1 MNQVVV
7 ILYKQLEFLPPVMS
21 LILALKELGRNPV
34 FVGVG
39 SEAGEKFL
47 LKNEIEHRYLP
58 FKAEL
63 YKNDSLLTKITHRI
77 ERAVRFYPCRRML
90 RETLKSL
97 EVEHG
102 ALTLWFAE
110 LQSAALLGDS
120 WRLYPCR
127 VVTFYELADFKGRM
141 WLGFTFGDFI
151 KNTVVVEAEENRAM
165 EIQRY
170 FSLKV
175 RPLVVANKPFGHPQ
189 KLTAEPASFV
199 APALQKTAGRPI
211 FLYQGVWTED
221 RKDVGVV
228 LETLARNR
236 PQYCVWVM
244 PGTKEVQALAERCE
258 NVCIIPYVK
267 PPDHLQ
273 VTGLATVG
281 IAIYNP
287 SGRTDLERKNALF
300 CAPNKIYEYAGF
312 GIPTLGNAIPGL
324 IQTIGTAKAGI
335 CIELNEKEILKA
347 ADELITNIENYRKN
361 AIKFF
366 ENINVKDQVRTVL
379 ERVEKTSKEGV
390 VAQ

>member
-21 LILALKELGRNPV
+21 LILALKELGRNPI

-39 SEAGEKFL
+39 SDAGEKFL
-47 LKNEIEHRYLP
+47 LQNEIEHRYLP

-63 YKNDSLLTKITHRI
+63 YKNDSLLTKITHRV
-77 ERAVRFYPCRRML
+77 ERAILFYPCRRML
-90 RETLKSL
+90 REILTSL
-97 EVEHG
+97 EGEHG
-102 ALTLWFAE
+102 TLTLWFAE

-120 WRLYPCR
+120 WRQYQCR
-127 VVTFYELADFKGRM
+127 AVTFYELGDFKGRM
-141 WLGFTFGDFI
+141 WLGFSFRDFI
-151 KNTVVVEAEENRAM
+151 KNTVVVEAEENRAK

-170 FSLKV
+170 FSLKA
-175 RPLVVANKPFGHPQ
+175 RPLVVANKPFGHPR
-189 KLTAEPASFV
+189 KLTAEPPSFV
-199 APALQKTAGRPI
+199 ELALQKAAGRPI

-221 RKDVGVV
+221 RKDVEIV
-228 LETLARNR
+228 LETIARNR

-244 PGTKEVQALAERCE
+244 PGTKEVQALAESCE

-287 SGRTDLERKNALF
+287 SGRTDIGRKNALF

-312 GIPTLGNAIPGL
+312 GMPTLGNAIPGL
-324 IQTIGTAKAGI
+324 IQTIGTA
-335 CIELNEKEILKA
+335 
-347 ADELITNIENYRKN
+347 
-361 AIKFF
+361 
-366 ENINVKDQVRTVL
+366 
-379 ERVEKTSKEGV
+379 
-390 VAQ
+390 